1 MNKTEAYK
9 IVFEDLK
16 KCELFT
22 GKYDARHGSEKYM
35 HGIAT
40 VMEVIALGVS
50 EDVHDEFDIMFI
62 NNMIESERKETE
74 NE

>member
-1 MNKTEAYK
+1 MDKTEAYK

-35 HGIAT
+35 HGISI
-40 VMEVIALGVS
+40 VMNVIALGVS
-50 EDVHDEFDIMFI
+50 ENVYDEFDTMFI
-62 NNMIESERKETE
+62 NNMIESEVKAGIK
-74 NE
+74 

>member
-16 KCELFT
+16 KYELFT
-22 GKYDARHGSEKYM
+22 GKYDVRHDSEKYM
-35 HGIAT
+35 YGIAT
-40 VMEVIALGVS
+40 VMEVIAFGVS

-62 NNMIESERKETE
+62 NNMIESERRAGIE
-74 NE
+74 